1 MQRIHR
7 EEVRLTGSGRFL
19 LCCLDWQWLHLGVTL
34 FLLSDLGTDTFT
46 VFIQGLS
53 RTVHLSVGT
62 VHAIVLCILM
72 VVMLMTTKGYV
83 KPGTVVCA
91 FLGGPI
97 IDLFTWMLG
106 AWINADAGM
115 PIRIGSMLV
124 GCVVLALGMSI
135 VINSNAGT
143 GPNDLIAIILSDKI
157 PAVEFRWV
165 RVGCDLFLFF
175 SAVSSAELSGLDDR
189 CSILTGPPVQFWL
202 PKTKRSCQNSLQ
214 INGRNKTDVFKN
226 TSKPLFLIR
235 KTDII

>member
-1 MQRIHR
+1 MNK
-7 EEVRLTGSGRFL
+7 ESKKETFAADTSGRSAADWIRAL
-19 LCCLDWQWLHLGVTL
+19 LALLFGLAVAHLGVTL

-91 FLGGPI
+91 CLGGPI

-143 GPNDLIAIILSDKI
+143 GPNDLIAIIYRIKSR
-157 PAVEFRWV
+157 RWNS
-165 RVGCDLFLFF
+165 VGCVSDVTCFLFF
-175 SAVSSAELSGLDDR
+175 SAVSSAELSGL
-189 CSILTGPPVQFWL
+189 G
-202 PKTKRSCQNSLQ
+202 RSWQY
-214 INGRNKTDVFKN
+214 F
-226 TSKPLFLIR
+226 
-235 KTDII
+235 